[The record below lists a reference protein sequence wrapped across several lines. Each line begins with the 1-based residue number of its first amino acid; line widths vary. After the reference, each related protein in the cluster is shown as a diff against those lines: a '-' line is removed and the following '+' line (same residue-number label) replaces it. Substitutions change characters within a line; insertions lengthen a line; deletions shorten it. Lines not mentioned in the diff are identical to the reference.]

1 MTSTTSNLSTPSL
14 VGTVTPNSPA
24 RVPVATLMSVYAGDR
39 PDQFSEA
46 LASVLQQELG
56 STVESRIYLGVDG
69 PVSRALDSA
78 ITQYADRLFLVYR
91 VDRNKGLARTMNE
104 LISRLRDEEFV
115 FRMDADDIA
124 LPHRYRCQL
133 EYMHHHPDIDILGT
147 AITEFDEA
155 SGDERVVHF
164 ARSPEDAV
172 ARIHKRVPV
181 AHPSVCIRRRVF
193 HAIPGYPTHG
203 TNEDVAL
210 WFECVARGFRFDNL
224 PESLLRFRVSD
235 NFWKRRGVRKA
246 FSELNCYLR
255 GIRAVRGPLTLDYVF
270 PLMRFLLRLSPTFV
284 SRLAYRSSI
293 RNVKRPT
300 S

>member
-1 MTSTTSNLSTPSL
+1 MTSTTSNLSNPSL
-14 VGTVTPNSPA
+14 AGTVTPNSPA
-24 RVPVATLMSVYAGDR
+24 KVPVATLMSVYAGDR

-46 LASVLQQELG
+46 LASVLQQELD

-69 PVSRALDSA
+69 PVPQALDRA
-78 ITQYADRLFLVYR
+78 IAQHADRLFLVFR
-91 VDRNKGLARTMNE
+91 ADRNRGLARTLNA
-104 LISRLRDEEFV
+104 LISHLHDEQFV

-124 LPHRYRCQL
+124 LPQRYRHQL
-133 EYMHHHPDIDILGT
+133 EYMRRHPDIDILGT

-164 ARSPEDAV
+164 ARGPEDAV

-193 HAIPGYPTHG
+193 SAIPGYPTHG

-210 WFECVARGFRFDNL
+210 WFECIARGFRFDNL
-224 PESLLRFRVSD
+224 TDSLLRYRVSD
-235 NFWKRRGVRKA
+235 NFWKRRGVHKA
-246 FSELNCYLR
+246 LSELTCYLR
-255 GIRAVRGPLTLDYVF
+255 GIRAVRGPLTLDYLF
-270 PLMRFLLRLSPTFV
+270 PLMRFLLRLSPRFV
-284 SRLAYRSSI
+284 SRLAYRSSF
-293 RNVKRPT
+293 RGVETPL